1 MKNKK
6 IIIVIIFIIILISIS
21 ICGVL
26 MFANREESV
35 PIDDA
40 SQNDTNDG
48 ESVVEPNYRFEH
60 ISGDSVIEFD
70 EGSEIYLDASI
81 VEYLSRIEL
90 GVPAMNEDG
99 NYYIDADGDIVYDLS
114 TEKHL
119 EGVLDNLITIINY
132 FAKEGYSIDASHQ
145 IQRFY
150 VSYYDRFIGMSY
162 DELISGI
169 IKCFPKDGADPKNL
183 SDTILNVFGF
193 NSGDEFAFVFEPMRI
208 AEIKVE
214 FYNVYIP
221 DVELSIKEE
230 ALCIYD
236 NWHNYE
242 DDGYER
248 NLQNWLHNVIRVT
261 ADAALDEES
270 IIVAQIL
277 YAGSLADAE
286 YRVDWKDALIRC
298 MTLENMIYDELKIA
312 VEAEF
317 GVCIDYNVPIMEYF
331 EAKSREGA

>member
-21 ICGVL
+21 IGGVL

-40 SQNDTNDG
+40 SQNDTNG
-48 ESVVEPNYRFEH
+48 GANVVEPSYRFEH

-70 EGSEIYLDASI
+70 EGREIYLDASI

-221 DVELSIKEE
+221 DVELSNKEE

-277 YAGSLADAE
+277 YAGSLSDAE
-286 YRVDWKDALIRC
+286 YRVDWMDALIRC

-331 EAKSREGA
+331 EAKSREVA